1 MRVLL
6 RNYLISARRSLVKN
20 MTTSLINISGLSV
33 GTAATVF
40 ILHWVQNETNFDN
53 YHPDASRIYRL
64 TTRLSQN
71 NWVWETTPLL
81 LADAIKNQVPEIAM
95 TARLNTNNWPVITEN
110 GSLYYEKHC
119 AYVDSSWFRLFHYD
133 FIEGNAQ
140 SFDRN
145 PLSVILIASVSKRY
159 FGSKAALG
167 RTLHIDS
174 ADYAIKGVVADAPIN
189 SSFTFNAFIPLAALL
204 KNAQIRQ
211 NDEQWSNDNYLTFIK
226 TVPGANSLITSKKI
240 TSVLRSKSGDQDTS
254 VSIGMIS
261 LKDMHFE
268 TEIQNSAFIHSGRNT
283 VYVFSIL
290 GFLLLLIACINYVNL
305 TTAKASLRA
314 REVSVRKIAG
324 ATQTN
329 LLLHFFIES
338 LIISCISIV
347 TTVVLVQLC
356 LPVFNEISGRN
367 FHISLRNGYLWKVL
381 GITLLVSLVLNSIY
395 PALLLSSFKP
405 LNVFRGFTIL
415 KVKDSNFRKVLV
427 AAQFCIS
434 VMLIAGT
441 LVIYRQMQF
450 IQGTDLGFNR
460 SQVWSFALPPTF
472 ASENRISVANAMEL
486 DLLSESSIENVSIS
500 NQCIVDMGSYCSQC
514 ADWEGRDTS
523 YNPIIVQLS
532 ADADFQKNI
541 AIANDS
547 RSVVSSKLG
556 FRQTWLYLK

>member
-1 MRVLL
+1 
-6 RNYLISARRSLVKN
+6 
-20 MTTSLINISGLSV
+20 
-33 GTAATVF
+33 
-40 ILHWVQNETNFDN
+40 
-53 YHPDASRIYRL
+53 
-64 TTRLSQN
+64 
-71 NWVWETTPLL
+71 
-81 LADAIKNQVPEIAM
+81 
-95 TARLNTNNWPVITEN
+95 
-110 GSLYYEKHC
+110 
-119 AYVDSSWFRLFHYD
+119 
-133 FIEGNAQ
+133 
-140 SFDRN
+140 
-145 PLSVILIASVSKRY
+145 
-159 FGSKAALG
+159 
-167 RTLHIDS
+167 
-174 ADYAIKGVVADAPIN
+174 
-189 SSFTFNAFIPLAALL
+189 
-204 KNAQIRQ
+204 
-211 NDEQWSNDNYLTFIK
+211 
-226 TVPGANSLITSKKI
+226 
-240 TSVLRSKSGDQDTS
+240 
-254 VSIGMIS
+254 MIS

-268 TEIQNSAFIHSGRNT
+268 TEIQNLAFIHSSRNT

-290 GFLLLLIACINYVNL
+290 AFLLLLIACINYVNL
-305 TTAKASLRA
+305 TTDKASLRA

-329 LLLHFFIES
+329 LLLQFFIES

-532 ADADFQKNI
+532 AEADFQKNI

-547 RSVVSSKLG
+547 RSLVSSKLG